1 MIGYYPT
8 VDQSVISSDFRR
20 VYTRISLYSKKYSR
34 FDWVM
39 IPYPLSK
46 RERTYQK
53 YQFYKSRNYLSTL
66 IFYEETCDWSVR
78 NCLQSHFFSK
88 SWNLIKTLSSG
99 FPGWEEPGFSLHQ
112 VLLSAA
118 KGHHTVSS
126 TSRGLYYKIRFCI
139 LETQSWNW
147 YPTRFEGQSL
157 KKGSQ

>member
-1 MIGYYPT
+1 MLGYYPT
-8 VDQSVISSDFRR
+8 VDQSVISFYFKR
-20 VYTRISLYSKKYSR
+20 VHARIFYIVKITPGLVRLWHPTRFLKG
-34 FDWVM
+34 
-39 IPYPLSK
+39 
-46 RERTYQK
+46 TCQK
-53 YQFYKSRNYLSTL
+53 YQFYKSRNYASTL

-99 FPGWEEPGFSLHQ
+99 FPGWEEPGFPLLQ